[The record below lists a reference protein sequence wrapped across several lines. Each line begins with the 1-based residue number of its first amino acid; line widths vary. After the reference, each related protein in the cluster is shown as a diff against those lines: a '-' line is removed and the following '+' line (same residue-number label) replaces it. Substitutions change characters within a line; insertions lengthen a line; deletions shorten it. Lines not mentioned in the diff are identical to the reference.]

1 MEEDTNKP
9 GANVPKSHGDG
20 GEVKKVSIKFA
31 NNPKVLNMC
40 QLSQDA
46 LRALPKKPLTYS
58 SSSTVSNVSSS
69 STGQTSKTQ
78 TATSSL
84 LKKLPGNISVSTQRI
99 SIQSKQ
105 PVTTVALSSASLIP
119 NKPVVVQAVNSP
131 AVATST
137 AAGPS
142 AVKKIVFHPGESRF
156 LKIVN
161 ATPESSSSITPE
173 KKVIVQRVEQIQP
186 PHAKNVVVQGQS
198 LSQPQM
204 KQKRVILVSGNKSS
218 SKIIVAGQQTLKK
231 KEESYIVN
239 EMPPEMRTKA
249 IVVSSNNPTGDN
261 QVVQKLVKSPVLNK
275 VAPPVTIIK
284 KMLPIRPRPS
294 LVNEKLPINYRPIGD
309 TTLIRPH
316 YPGTLTGTTFHREIL
331 IFYTHF
337 RGLTRENNLYLQL
350 FNPMK
355 RNFLMYYQNNKK
367 QSQMQQK
374 FRSNPLSHQRQT
386 LQVNFSEMKRNPVL
400 KSS

>member
-1 MEEDTNKP
+1 MEEDTNKS
-9 GANVPKSHGDG
+9 GTNVPQSHGEG
-20 GEVKKVSIKFA
+20 GEMKKVSIKFA

-40 QLSQDA
+40 QLSQDSA
-46 LRALPKKPLTYS
+46 LRALPKTPHTY

-69 STGQTSKTQ
+69 STGQKSKTQ

-119 NKPVVVQAVNSP
+119 NKPVVVQAVNAP
-131 AVATST
+131 AAATPT

-142 AVKKIVFHPGESRF
+142 AVRKIVFHPGESRF

-186 PHAKNVVVQGQS
+186 PQAKNVAVQGQS
-198 LSQPQM
+198 SSQPQI
-204 KQKRVILVSGNKSS
+204 KQRRVILVSANKTS
-218 SKIIVAGQQTLKK
+218 SKIIVAGPQTLKK

-261 QVVQKLVKSPVLNK
+261 QIVQKIVKSPVQNK
-275 VAPPVTIIK
+275 VAPVTITK
-284 KMLPIRPRPS
+284 KMLPIRPKPT
-294 LVNEKLPINYRPIGD
+294 LVNEKLPINHRPIGD

-316 YPGTLTGTTFHREIL
+316 YPGTLTGTTFHRKGSFL
-331 IFYTHF
+331 LKGSY
-337 RGLTRENNLYLQL
+337 LTLLY
-350 FNPMK
+350 F
-355 RNFLMYYQNNKK
+355 
-367 QSQMQQK
+367 
-374 FRSNPLSHQRQT
+374 
-386 LQVNFSEMKRNPVL
+386 
-400 KSS
+400 